1 MNLKKKFVIG
11 AASLALVAGMGVA
24 PAMAA
29 NEKIIKLPNGYSVNL
44 DTQRLAGVDR
54 VETSLAAAK
63 AQWKDN
69 EASVKTIYVV
79 GYDGL
84 VDAATAGMID
94 NNPSLAGPVVSL
106 PTNLSAQK
114 LLGVDLKKTFPNA
127 TKIVA
132 IGGTNVVS
140 DEALK
145 GIADYSEIP
154 LTDRWGGKTRYETN
168 ITVVSKVFA
177 TPQRAYLTRGDNVV
191 DALTAGTL
199 HNGPVI
205 LVPQAGDVPQVT
217 KDYVKSANL
226 SEGNVVVIGGTGA
239 LSDEQAGKVFP
250 SAKTIDTTPWTAPE
264 ILAGLKDK
272 VRTAAI
278 LYLGQKDW
286 QEQADS
292 LGLSSEDAN
301 KPYDELN
308 YSVLSA
314 KTFFG
319 LAASNTQ
326 VNAVEDR
333 SKINS
338 DAAINGA
345 DKDAFRGY
353 YAVNEE
359 VKKAKAKLDASDS
372 ILKLTQAID
381 TAETTAVQE
390 DIAAEEFTAAKVNG
404 GQQAQVKALVDA
416 LNAVYGSDVIKENL
430 VEATQ
435 DGKGIANSG
444 VFKFS
449 PANGS
454 SKAAD
459 ANKAVFTGLNRDALN
474 GLVAAAKK
482 SADKVLNAK
491 ENGNTWT
498 ETDPNATLAQAAK
511 GDENAMTAVLTINK
525 PANGGAQAVVN
536 KHVNLLALQELV
548 NARAKQANDDVVGA
562 RKGLIDAVRTW
573 YSANDKDGSTKSSS
587 GTMYRLAGADR
598 YETSAYVSVFQSKDQ
613 NARPFGGEGR
623 SAMMKAQYLASGDDA
638 HLIDSVFAGQMT
650 KGTILLVPA
659 TGEVNSLVATELK
672 RKGTKLSKGGEGIF
686 PADTFAIGGKT
697 AVSDE
702 VFTAA
707 MNALGSK

>member
-29 NEKIIKLPNGYSVNL
+29 GEKIIKLPNGYSVNL
-44 DTQRLAGVDR
+44 DTQRLAGADR

-69 EASVKTIYVV
+69 EANVKNIYVV
-79 GYDGL
+79 GYNGL

-94 NNPSLAGPVVSL
+94 NNPSLAGPVVAL

-132 IGGTNVVS
+132 IGGTGSVS

-145 GIADYSEIP
+145 GISEYSGIT

-168 ITVVSKVFA
+168 IAVVSKAFA
-177 TPQRAYLTRGDNVV
+177 TPTRAYLTRGDNVV

-199 HNGPVI
+199 RNGPVI
-205 LVPQAGDVPQVT
+205 LVPQAGDVPQAT

-226 SEGNVVVIGGTGA
+226 SDGNVVVIGGTGS
-239 LSDEQAGKVFP
+239 LSDEQAAKVFP
-250 SAKTIDTTPWTAPE
+250 SSKAIETTPWTAPE

-272 VRTAAI
+272 IRTEAI
-278 LYLGQKDW
+278 MYLGQKTW
-286 QEQADS
+286 QEQADTLS
-292 LGLSSEDAN
+292 LTSQDAN
-301 KPYDELN
+301 KPDSELN
-308 YSVLSA
+308 YSVLST

-319 LAASNTQ
+319 LGASGTT

-338 DAAINGA
+338 DAAITGG
-345 DKDAFRGY
+345 KDAFKGY
-353 YAVNEE
+353 YTVNEE
-359 VKKAKAKLDASDS
+359 VKKAYAKLDDPGA

-381 TAETTAVQE
+381 TAEKTAVQG
-390 DIAAEEFTAAKVNG
+390 DIAAEDFTKSKYASNAK
-404 GQQAQVKALVDA
+404 VKALVEA
-416 LNAVYGSDVIKENL
+416 LNAVYGSEVIDENL
-430 VEATQ
+430 VEETT
-435 DGKGIANSG
+435 DTKGIANSG
-444 VFKFS
+444 VFMFS

-454 SKAAD
+454 PKAAD
-459 ANKAVFTGLNRDALN
+459 ANKAVFTGLNQSALK
-474 GLVAAAKK
+474 GLVAAAKT
-482 SADKVLNAK
+482 STDKVLNAK
-491 ENGNTWT
+491 QDGDSWT
-498 ETDPNATLAQAAK
+498 ESSPNATLAQAAK
-511 GDENAMTAVLTINK
+511 GDENAMTAVLGVAST
-525 PANGGAQAVVN
+525 N

-548 NARAKQANDDVVGA
+548 KERAKQAKADVDGA
-562 RKGLIDAVRTW
+562 RNGLITAVRAYYT
-573 YSANDKDGSTKSSS
+573 AADKDGSTQSSS
-587 GTMYRLAGADR
+587 GTMFRLAGADR
-598 YETSAYVSVFQSKDQ
+598 YETSAYVSVFQSKATT
-613 NARPFGGEGR
+613 ARPFGGEGR
-623 SAMMKAQYLASGDDA
+623 DQQMKAQYLASGGDA
-638 HLIDSVFAGQMT
+638 FLIDSVFAGQLT
-650 KGTILLVPA
+650 KGTILLVPP

-672 RKGTKLSKGGEGIF
+672 RKGTKVSKGGEGIF
-686 PADTFAIGGKT
+686 PADTFTVGGKS
-697 AVSDE
+697 AISDE

>member
-29 NEKIIKLPNGYSVNL
+29 NEKIIKLPNGYAVNL
-44 DTQRLAGVDR
+44 DTQRLAGADR

-63 AQWKDN
+63 AEWKDN
-69 EASVKTIYVV
+69 EANVKTIYVV

-94 NNPSLAGPVVSL
+94 NNPSLAGPVVAL
-106 PTNLSAQK
+106 PKAMSAQK

-132 IGGTNVVS
+132 IGGTSSVS

-145 GIADYSEIP
+145 GISEYSGIT
-154 LTDRWGGKTRYETN
+154 LTDRWGGATRYETN
-168 ITVVSKVFA
+168 IAVVSKAFA
-177 TPQRAYLTRGDNVV
+177 TPTRAYLTRGDNVV

-205 LVPQAGDVPQVT
+205 LVPQAGDVPQAT
-217 KDYVKSANL
+217 KNYVQSANL
-226 SEGNVVVIGGTGA
+226 SEGDVVVIGGTNS

-250 SAKTIDTTPWTAPE
+250 SVKTIETTPWTAPE

-272 VRTAAI
+272 IRTEAI
-278 LYLGQKDW
+278 MYLGQKTW
-286 QEQADS
+286 QEQADNLDLTS
-292 LGLSSEDAN
+292 AEAN
-301 KPYDELN
+301 KPDAELN
-308 YSVLSA
+308 YDVLST

-319 LAASNTQ
+319 LGASSTT
-326 VNAVEDR
+326 VKAVEDR

-338 DAAINGA
+338 DAAITGG
-345 DKDAFRGY
+345 DDAFEGY

-359 VKKAKAKLDASDS
+359 VKKAKAKLDAPTA
-372 ILKLTQAID
+372 ILQLTQAIA
-381 TAETTAVQE
+381 TAERKAAQGS
-390 DIAAEEFTAAKVNG
+390 IAAEEFTAAKALGSSAN
-404 GQQAQVKALVDA
+404 ADVKALVDA

-430 VEATQ
+430 VEETT
-435 DGKGIANSG
+435 DSKGIANSG
-444 VFKFS
+444 VFTFS

-454 SKAAD
+454 PKAVD
-459 ANKAVFTGLNRDALN
+459 TNKAVFTGLNGEALK
-474 GLVAAAKK
+474 GLVAAAKT
-482 SADKVLNAK
+482 STDKVLNAK
-491 ENGNTWT
+491 QDNDTWT
-498 ETDPNATLAQAAK
+498 ETSPNATLAQAAK
-511 GDENAMTAVLTINK
+511 GDENAMTAVLTV
-525 PANGGAQAVVN
+525 ATTN

-548 NARAKQANDDVVGA
+548 DARADQAKRDVDGA
-562 RKGLIDAVRTW
+562 HAGLIKAVRDYYT
-573 YSANDKDGSTKSSS
+573 AADKDGSTQSSS
-587 GTMYRLAGADR
+587 GTMVRLAGADR
-598 YETSAYVSVFQSKDQ
+598 YETSAYVSVFQSKAA
-613 NARPFGGEGR
+613 NARPFGGEDR
-623 SAMMKAQYLASGDDA
+623 AASMKAQYLASGGDA
-638 HLIDSVFAGQMT
+638 FLIDSVFAGQLT
-650 KGTILLVPA
+650 KGTILLVPP

-672 RKGTKLSKGGEGIF
+672 RKGTKVSKGGEGIF
-686 PADTFAIGGKT
+686 PADTFTVGGKN